1 MADIKSDL
9 LSYVPGSQYVIDKLG
24 QTQGEALNEYS
35 KYTDL
40 LNQEV
45 TDIVGVVTSWGSK
58 YTMAFEDLMSGN
70 FAKATLLL
78 ENKESN
84 PAYTMVPPGLK
95 GKSAEFFYYPKPTED
110 DYIQG
115 TFRRYFLQ
123 DVRSGEIKEI
133 NSETYRSIADKG
145 YYRRTKLEWN
155 LLGPSE
161 DETVNGYIY
170 PGAVARNRDVVIQAE
185 EAIPGIT
192 EFLSDL
198 RQFVVE
204 EASKFKQLKKEKNET
219 TTIDTQGD
227 SPTVVSVS
235 NKKVIE
241 EEELPLLPELP
252 QSEASAGDAAA
263 TEGSQSADS
272 TSAYAKSLTWY
283 QAQVGNPSA
292 ERSCG
297 SFTPVSMKIYN
308 QEGPLLDD
316 EGNPKK
322 DVKYYR
328 TKNAVGGNT
337 YLPIRRIPSFNEK
350 IQSPESYELYY
361 TIRVEGYGDYTA
373 KIARDGKLYDIKQ
386 C

>member
-1 MADIKSDL
+1 MASLSDITG
-9 LSYVPGSQYVIDKLG
+9 YVPGSQYIIEAIG
-24 QTQGEALNEYS
+24 QNPGTGEAMNEYS
-35 KYTDL
+35 KYVDI
-40 LNQEV
+40 LNQPV
-45 TDIVGVVTSWGSK
+45 QDTVAVVTSWGGK
-58 YTMAFEDLMSGN
+58 YKMAFEDLKTGN
-70 FAKATLLL
+70 FSKAIKLF
-78 ENKESN
+78 ENVGSN
-84 PAYTMVPPGLK
+84 PAYSMVPPGLK
-95 GKSAEFFYYPKPTED
+95 NKSTEQFYYAKPVED

-123 DVRSGEIKEI
+123 DVRNGEIKEI
-133 NSETYRSIADKG
+133 TSETYKSIADKG

-161 DETVNGYIY
+161 DEKVNGYTY
-170 PGAVARNRDVVIQAE
+170 PGAVARNRDVVSQAE
-185 EAIPGIT
+185 EVIPGMT

-198 RQFVVE
+198 KQFVIE
-204 EASKFKQLKKEKNET
+204 DSSKFKLLKKEKNEV
-219 TTIDTQGD
+219 TTIEKNGAN
-227 SPTVVSVS
+227 VVSSVT
-235 NKKVIE
+235 KKVFE
-241 EEELPLLPELP
+241 EEQLPPLPELP
-252 QSEASAGDAAA
+252 QSEVTAGETAA

-297 SFTPVSMKIYN
+297 SFNAISMKIYN
-308 QEGPLLDD
+308 QEGPLLDE

-322 DVKYYR
+322 DIYYYR
-328 TKNAVGGNT
+328 TKNAVKGNK
-337 YLPIRRIPSFNEK
+337 YFPIRRIPNLNPK

-373 KIARDGKLYDIKQ
+373 KIDREGKLYDIKQ

>member
-1 MADIKSDL
+1 MADIKSDI
-9 LSYVPGSQYVIDKLG
+9 LSYVPGSQYVIEVLG
-24 QTQGEALNEYS
+24 QASDEPSNDYA

-40 LNQEV
+40 LNQPVE
-45 TDIVGVVTSWGSK
+45 DLVGVATSWGSK
-58 YTMAFEDLMSGN
+58 YKLALEDLLKGN

-78 ENKESN
+78 ENKGSN
-84 PAYTMVPPGLK
+84 PAYNMVPPGLK
-95 GKSAEFFYYPKPTED
+95 NKSTEAFYYPKPTED

-115 TFRRYFLQ
+115 SFRRYFLQ
-123 DVRSGEIKEI
+123 DVRNGEIKEI
-133 NSETYRSIADKG
+133 TSETYKSIADKG

-170 PGAVARNRDVVIQAE
+170 PGAIARNRDVVIQAE
-185 EAIPGIT
+185 EVIPGMT

-198 RQFVVE
+198 KQFVVE
-204 EASKFKQLKKEKNET
+204 EASKFKQLKKEKNEVT
-219 TTIDTQGD
+219 TLETQGL
-227 SPTVVSVS
+227 TVVAAT

-241 EEELPLLPELP
+241 EEELPTLPELP
-252 QSEASAGDAAA
+252 QSEVSAGEVAAN
-263 TEGSQSADS
+263 EGTQSADA

-322 DVKYYR
+322 DIRYYR
-328 TKNAVGGNT
+328 TKNAVGGNI

-350 IQSPESYELYY
+350 IQTQESYDLYY
-361 TIRVEGYGDYTA
+361 TIRIEGYGDYTA
-373 KIARDGKLYDIKQ
+373 KIDRSGKLYDIKQ

>member
-9 LSYVPGSQYVIDKLG
+9 LSYVPGSQFVIDKLG
-24 QTQGEALNEYS
+24 QVQGEALNEYS

-45 TDIVGVVTSWGSK
+45 TDTVGVVTSWGSK
-58 YTMAFEDLMSGN
+58 YTMAFEDLKKGN
-70 FAKATLLL
+70 FAKARLLI
-78 ENKESN
+78 ENVGSN

-95 GKSAEFFYYPKPTED
+95 GKSSEAFYYPKPTED

-123 DVRSGEIKEI
+123 DVRNSEIKEI
-133 NSETYRSIADKG
+133 SAETYKNIADKG

-161 DETVNGYIY
+161 DEKVNGYIY
-170 PGAVARNRDVVIQAE
+170 PGAVARNRDVVVQAE
-185 EAIPGIT
+185 EVIPGIS

-198 RQFVVE
+198 KQFVVE
-204 EASKFKQLKKEKNET
+204 EASKFKQLKKERSET
-219 TTIDTQGD
+219 TTIERLGVGG
-227 SPTVVSVS
+227 PVVGIT

-241 EEELPLLPELP
+241 EETLPLLPELP
-252 QSEASAGDAAA
+252 QSDVNEGQNAA
-263 TEGSQSADS
+263 TEGTQSADS
-272 TSAYAKSLTWY
+272 TTAYAKSLTWY

-308 QEGPLLDD
+308 QVGPLLDD

-322 DVKYYR
+322 DIVYYR
-328 TKNAVGGNT
+328 TKNAVKENI
-337 YLPIRRIPSFNEK
+337 YLPVRRIPSLNPK
-350 IQSPESYELYY
+350 IQSPESYDLYY
-361 TIRVEGYGDYTA
+361 TIKVEGYGDYTA
-373 KIARDGKLYDIKQ
+373 KIDREGKLYDIKQ

>member
-1 MADIKSDL
+1 MASLSDIT
-9 LSYVPGSQYVIDKLG
+9 SYVPGSQYVIEALG
-24 QTQGEALNEYS
+24 QNPGNGEAINEYA
-35 KYTDL
+35 KYVDVLRRPVEDT
-40 LNQEV
+40 
-45 TDIVGVVTSWGSK
+45 VGVVTSWGGK
-58 YTMAFEDLMSGN
+58 YKIAFEDLKNGN
-70 FAKATLLL
+70 FSKAIKLF
-78 ENKESN
+78 ENIGTN
-84 PAYTMVPPGLK
+84 PAYNMVAPGLK
-95 GKSAEFFYYPKPTED
+95 NKSSEFFYYAKPTED

-123 DVRSGEIKEI
+123 DVRNGEIKEI
-133 NSETYRSIADKG
+133 TSETYKSIADKG

-170 PGAVARNRDVVIQAE
+170 PGAVARNKDVVTQAE
-185 EAIPGIT
+185 EIIPGIS

-204 EASKFKQLKKEKNET
+204 DSSKFKQLKKEKNES
-219 TTIDTQGD
+219 TTIVKEGVNVISST
-227 SPTVVSVS
+227 T
-235 NKKVIE
+235 KKVFE
-241 EEELPLLPELP
+241 EEELPPLPQLP
-252 QSEASAGDAAA
+252 QSEANAGADAAN
-263 TEGSQSADS
+263 EGAQSADS

-297 SFTPVSMKIYN
+297 SFVPVSMKIYN

-328 TKNAVGGNT
+328 TKNAVSGNV
-337 YLPIRRIPSFNEK
+337 YYPVRRIPNINPK
-350 IQSPESYELYY
+350 IQSPESYNLYY

-373 KIARDGKLYDIKQ
+373 KIDRDGKLYDIKQ

>member
-1 MADIKSDL
+1 MSIKSDI

-24 QTQGEALNEYS
+24 QATGEPSNDYA

-40 LNQEV
+40 LNEPV
-45 TDIVGVVTSWGSK
+45 ADVVGVITSWGSK
-58 YTMAFEDLMSGN
+58 YTMAFEDLKKGN
-70 FAKATLLL
+70 FAKARLLI
-78 ENKESN
+78 ENVGSN
-84 PAYTMVPPGLK
+84 PAYNMVPPGLK
-95 GKSAEFFYYPKPTED
+95 NKSSEAFYYPKPTEE

-123 DVRSGEIKEI
+123 DVRNGEIKEI
-133 NSETYRSIADKG
+133 TSETYKSIADKG

-170 PGAVARNRDVVIQAE
+170 PGAIARNRDVVVQAE
-185 EAIPGIT
+185 EVIPGIS

-198 RQFVVE
+198 KQFVVE
-204 EASKFKQLKKEKNET
+204 EASKFKQLKKEKNEV
-219 TTIDTQGD
+219 TTIETQGINI
-227 SPTVVSVS
+227 TGLT
-235 NKKVIE
+235 NKKVVE
-241 EEELPLLPELP
+241 EEELPPLPELP
-252 QSEASAGDAAA
+252 QSQVNEGANAAA
-263 TEGSQSADS
+263 EGSQSADS

-316 EGNPKK
+316 QGNPKK
-322 DVKYYR
+322 DVVYYR
-328 TKNAVGGNT
+328 TKNADKGNI
-337 YLPIRRIPSFNEK
+337 YLPIRKIPNFNPK
-350 IQSPESYELYY
+350 IEAPESYELYY

-373 KIARDGKLYDIKQ
+373 KIGRDGKLYDIKQ

>member
-1 MADIKSDL
+1 MADIKSDI
-9 LSYVPGSQYVIDKLG
+9 LSYVPGSQYVIEALG
-24 QTQGEALNEYS
+24 QATGEPSNDYA

-40 LNQEV
+40 LNQPVE
-45 TDIVGVVTSWGSK
+45 DLVGVATSWGSK
-58 YTMAFEDLMSGN
+58 YKLALEDLLKGN

-78 ENKESN
+78 ENKGSN
-84 PAYTMVPPGLK
+84 PAYNMVAPGLK
-95 GKSAEFFYYPKPTED
+95 NKSTEAFYYPKPTED

-115 TFRRYFLQ
+115 SFRRYFLQ
-123 DVRSGEIKEI
+123 DVRNGEIKEI
-133 NSETYRSIADKG
+133 TSETYKSIADKG

-170 PGAVARNRDVVIQAE
+170 PGAIARNRDVVVQAE
-185 EAIPGIT
+185 EVIPGIT

-198 RQFVVE
+198 KQFVVE
-204 EASKFKQLKKEKNET
+204 EASKFKQLKKEKNEVT
-219 TTIDTQGD
+219 TLETQGL
-227 SPTVVSVS
+227 TVVAAT

-241 EEELPLLPELP
+241 EEELPPLPELP
-252 QSEASAGDAAA
+252 QSEASAGETAA
-263 TEGSQSADS
+263 TEGTQSADS

-322 DVKYYR
+322 DIRYYR
-328 TKNAVGGNT
+328 TKNAVSGNI
-337 YLPIRRIPSFNEK
+337 YLPVRRIPSFNEK
-350 IQSPESYELYY
+350 IQTQESYDLYY

-373 KIARDGKLYDIKQ
+373 KIDRSGKLYDIKQ

>member
-1 MADIKSDL
+1 MASLSDIT
-9 LSYVPGSQYVIDKLG
+9 SYVPGSQYIIEAIG
-24 QTQGEALNEYS
+24 QNPGTGEAMNEYS
-35 KYTDL
+35 KYVDVLQQPVQDT
-40 LNQEV
+40 V
-45 TDIVGVVTSWGSK
+45 AVVTSWGGK
-58 YTMAFEDLMSGN
+58 YKMAFEDLKTGN
-70 FAKATLLL
+70 FSKAIKLF
-78 ENKESN
+78 ESIGTN
-84 PAYTMVPPGLK
+84 PAYNMVPPGLK
-95 GKSAEFFYYPKPTED
+95 NKSAEYFYYAKPTED

-123 DVRSGEIKEI
+123 DVRNGEIKEI
-133 NSETYRSIADKG
+133 TSETYKSIIDKG

-185 EAIPGIT
+185 EVIPGIT

-204 EASKFKQLKKEKNET
+204 DSSKFKLLKKEKKEV
-219 TTIDTQGD
+219 TTIEKEGVN
-227 SPTVVSVS
+227 VVSS
-235 NKKVIE
+235 TTKKIFE
-241 EEELPLLPELP
+241 EEELPPLPELP
-252 QSEASAGDAAA
+252 QSEANAGEVAAN
-263 TEGSQSADS
+263 EGTQSADS

-297 SFTPVSMKIYN
+297 SFTPVSMKLYN

-316 EGNPKK
+316 QGNPKK
-322 DVKYYR
+322 DIVYYR
-328 TKNAVGGNT
+328 TKNAAPGNI
-337 YLPIRRIPSFNEK
+337 YQPIRRIPSFNEK
-350 IQSPESYELYY
+350 IQTQESYELYY

-373 KIARDGKLYDIKQ
+373 KIDRQGKLYDIKQ

>member
-1 MADIKSDL
+1 MADIKSDI
-9 LSYVPGSQYVIDKLG
+9 LSYVPGSQYVIEALG
-24 QTQGEALNEYS
+24 QATGEASNEYA

-40 LNQEV
+40 LNQPVE
-45 TDIVGVVTSWGSK
+45 DLVGVATSWGSK
-58 YTMAFEDLMSGN
+58 YKLAFEDLKKGN

-78 ENKESN
+78 ENIGSN
-84 PAYTMVPPGLK
+84 PAYNMVPPGIK
-95 GKSAEFFYYPKPTED
+95 NKSTEFFYYPKPTEE
-110 DYIQG
+110 DYVQG

-133 NSETYRSIADKG
+133 NSETYKNIANKG

-170 PGAVARNRDVVIQAE
+170 PGAVARNRDVVSQAE
-185 EAIPGIT
+185 EVIPGMT

-198 RQFVVE
+198 KQFVVE
-204 EASKFKQLKKEKNET
+204 EASKFKQLKKERSEVT
-219 TTIDTQGD
+219 TLETQGL
-227 SPTVVSVS
+227 TVTGVT

-241 EEELPLLPELP
+241 EEQLPPLPPLP
-252 QSEASAGDAAA
+252 DSEVSAGEAAA
-263 TEGSQSADS
+263 TEGTQSADS

-297 SFTPVSMKIYN
+297 SFVPVSMKLYN

-322 DVKYYR
+322 DVVYYR
-328 TKNAVGGNT
+328 TKNAVKGNI
-337 YLPIRRIPSFNEK
+337 YQPVRRIPSLNPK
-350 IQSPESYELYY
+350 IQSPESFNLFY

-373 KIARDGKLYDIKQ
+373 RIDREGKLYDIKQ

>member
-1 MADIKSDL
+1 MADIKSDI
-9 LSYVPGSQYVIDKLG
+9 LSYVPGSQYVIEALG
-24 QTQGEALNEYS
+24 QATGEASNEYA

-40 LNQEV
+40 LNQPVE
-45 TDIVGVVTSWGSK
+45 DLVGVATSWGSK
-58 YTMAFEDLMSGN
+58 YKLAFEDLKKGN

-78 ENKESN
+78 ENVGSN
-84 PAYTMVPPGLK
+84 PAYNMVPPGIK
-95 GKSAEFFYYPKPTED
+95 NKSTEFFYYPKPTEE

-133 NSETYRSIADKG
+133 NSETYKNIANKG

-170 PGAVARNRDVVIQAE
+170 PGAVARNRDVVSQAE
-185 EAIPGIT
+185 EVIPGMT

-198 RQFVVE
+198 KQFVVE
-204 EASKFKQLKKEKNET
+204 EASKFKQLKKEKNEVT
-219 TTIDTQGD
+219 TLESQGLTITGV
-227 SPTVVSVS
+227 T

-241 EEELPLLPELP
+241 EEQLPPLPPLP
-252 QSEASAGDAAA
+252 DSEVSAGEAAA

-297 SFTPVSMKIYN
+297 SFVPVSMKLYN

-322 DVKYYR
+322 DVVYYR
-328 TKNAVGGNT
+328 TKNAVKGNI
-337 YLPIRRIPSFNEK
+337 YQPVRRIPSLNPK
-350 IQSPESYELYY
+350 IQSPESFNLFY

-373 KIARDGKLYDIKQ
+373 RIDREGKLYDIKQ

>member
-1 MADIKSDL
+1 MADIKSDI
-9 LSYVPGSQYVIDKLG
+9 LSYVPGSQYVIEALG
-24 QTQGEALNEYS
+24 QSTGDASNEYA
-35 KYTDL
+35 KYTDI
-40 LNQEV
+40 LNKPVE
-45 TDIVGVVTSWGSK
+45 DLVGVATSWGSK
-58 YTMAFEDLMSGN
+58 YKVALDDLLKGN
-70 FAKATLLL
+70 FAKATLLV
-78 ENKESN
+78 ENIGSN
-84 PAYTMVPPGLK
+84 PAYNMVAPGLK
-95 GKSAEFFYYPKPTED
+95 NKSTEAFYYPKPTEE

-115 TFRRYFLQ
+115 SFRRYFLQ
-123 DVRSGEIKEI
+123 DVRNSEIKEI
-133 NSETYRSIADKG
+133 TSETYKSIADKG

-161 DETVNGYIY
+161 DEIVNGYSY
-170 PGAVARNRDVVIQAE
+170 PGAVARNRDVVLQAE

-204 EASKFKQLKKEKNET
+204 EASKFKQLKKEKTEV
-219 TTIDTQGD
+219 TTIESNGL
-227 SPTVVSVS
+227 TVVSAVS
-235 NKKVIE
+235 KKVIE
-241 EEELPLLPELP
+241 EEVLPPLPELP
-252 QSEASAGDAAA
+252 QSEVNAGDAAA
-263 TEGSQSADS
+263 TEGAQSADS

-316 EGNPKK
+316 QGNPKK
-322 DVKYYR
+322 DIIYYR
-328 TKNAVGGNT
+328 TKNAVNENK
-337 YLPIRRIPSFNEK
+337 YLPIRRIPNLNPK

-373 KIARDGKLYDIKQ
+373 KIDRAGKLYDIKQ

>member
-1 MADIKSDL
+1 MADIKSDI
-9 LSYVPGSQYVIDKLG
+9 LSYVPGSQYVIEALG
-24 QTQGEALNEYS
+24 QATGEASNEYA

-40 LNQEV
+40 LNQPVE
-45 TDIVGVVTSWGSK
+45 DLVGVATSWGSK
-58 YTMAFEDLMSGN
+58 YKLAFEDLKKGN

-78 ENKESN
+78 ENVGSN
-84 PAYTMVPPGLK
+84 PAYNMVPPGIK
-95 GKSAEFFYYPKPTED
+95 NKSTEFFYYPKPTEE

-133 NSETYRSIADKG
+133 NSETYKNIANKG

-170 PGAVARNRDVVIQAE
+170 PGAVARNRDVVSQAE
-185 EAIPGIT
+185 EVIPGMT

-198 RQFVVE
+198 KQFVVE
-204 EASKFKQLKKEKNET
+204 EASKFKQLKKEKSEVT
-219 TTIDTQGD
+219 TLESQGLTITGV
-227 SPTVVSVS
+227 T

-241 EEELPLLPELP
+241 EEQLPTLPPLP
-252 QSEASAGDAAA
+252 DSEVSAGEAAA

-297 SFTPVSMKIYN
+297 SFVPVSMKLYN

-322 DVKYYR
+322 DVVYYR
-328 TKNAVGGNT
+328 TKNAVKGNI
-337 YLPIRRIPSFNEK
+337 YQPVRRIPSLNPK
-350 IQSPESYELYY
+350 IQSPESFNLFY

-373 KIARDGKLYDIKQ
+373 RIDREGKLYDIKQ

>member
-1 MADIKSDL
+1 MADIKSDI
-9 LSYVPGSQYVIDKLG
+9 LSYVPGSQYVIEALG
-24 QTQGEALNEYS
+24 QATGEASNEYA

-40 LNQEV
+40 LNQPVE
-45 TDIVGVVTSWGSK
+45 DLVGVATSWGSK
-58 YTMAFEDLMSGN
+58 YKLAFEDLKKGN

-78 ENKESN
+78 ENIGSN
-84 PAYTMVPPGLK
+84 PAYNMVPPGIK
-95 GKSAEFFYYPKPTED
+95 NKSTEFFYYPKPTEE

-133 NSETYRSIADKG
+133 NSETYKNIANKG

-170 PGAVARNRDVVIQAE
+170 PGAVARNRDVVSQAE
-185 EAIPGIT
+185 EVIPGMT

-204 EASKFKQLKKEKNET
+204 EASKFKQLKKEKNEVT
-219 TTIDTQGD
+219 TLESQGLTITGV
-227 SPTVVSVS
+227 T

-241 EEELPLLPELP
+241 EEQLPPLPPLP
-252 QSEASAGDAAA
+252 DSEVSAGEAAA

-297 SFTPVSMKIYN
+297 SFIPVSMKLYN

-322 DVKYYR
+322 DVVYYR
-328 TKNAVGGNT
+328 TKNAVKGNI
-337 YLPIRRIPSFNEK
+337 YQPVRRIPSLNPK
-350 IQSPESYELYY
+350 IQSPESFNLFY

-373 KIARDGKLYDIKQ
+373 RIDREGKLYDIKQ

>member
-1 MADIKSDL
+1 MADIKSDI
-9 LSYVPGSQYVIDKLG
+9 LSYVPGSQYVIEALG
-24 QTQGEALNEYS
+24 QSTGEASNEYA

-40 LNQEV
+40 LNQPVE
-45 TDIVGVVTSWGSK
+45 DLVGVATSWGSK
-58 YTMAFEDLMSGN
+58 YKLALDDLLKGN
-70 FAKATLLL
+70 FAKATLLI
-78 ENKESN
+78 ENIGSN
-84 PAYTMVPPGLK
+84 PAYNMVAPGLK
-95 GKSAEFFYYPKPTED
+95 NKSSEAFYYPKPTEE

-115 TFRRYFLQ
+115 SFRRYFLQ
-123 DVRSGEIKEI
+123 DVRNSEIKEI
-133 NSETYRSIADKG
+133 TSETYKSIADKG

-161 DETVNGYIY
+161 DEIVNGYSY
-170 PGAVARNRDVVIQAE
+170 PGAIARNRDVVSQAE
-185 EAIPGIT
+185 ETIPGMT

-198 RQFVVE
+198 KQFVVE
-204 EASKFKQLKKEKNET
+204 EASKFKQIKKEKNEVT
-219 TTIDTQGD
+219 TLETQGL
-227 SPTVVSVS
+227 TIVSATS
-235 NKKVIE
+235 KKVIE
-241 EEELPLLPELP
+241 EEQLPALPELP
-252 QSEASAGDAAA
+252 QSEANAGEAAA
-263 TEGSQSADS
+263 TEGTQSAET

-308 QEGPLLDD
+308 QEGPLVDD

-322 DVKYYR
+322 DIYYYR
-328 TKNAVGGNT
+328 TKNAVKENK
-337 YLPIRRIPSFNEK
+337 YFPIRRIPNLNPK

-373 KIARDGKLYDIKQ
+373 KIDREGKLYDIKQ

>member
-1 MADIKSDL
+1 MADIKSDI
-9 LSYVPGSQYVIDKLG
+9 LSYVPGSQYVIEALG
-24 QTQGEALNEYS
+24 QATGEASNDYA
-35 KYTDL
+35 KYTDI
-40 LNQEV
+40 LNKPV
-45 TDIVGVVTSWGSK
+45 DDLVGVATSWGSK
-58 YTMAFEDLMSGN
+58 YKVALEDLLKGN

-78 ENKESN
+78 ENVGSN
-84 PAYTMVPPGLK
+84 PAYNMVPPGIK
-95 GKSAEFFYYPKPTED
+95 NKSTEAFYYPKPTEE

-133 NSETYRSIADKG
+133 TSETYKSIADKG

-170 PGAVARNRDVVIQAE
+170 PGAIARNRDVVLQAE
-185 EAIPGIT
+185 EVIPGMT

-198 RQFVVE
+198 KQFVVE
-204 EASKFKQLKKEKNET
+204 EASKFKQLKKEKNEVT
-219 TTIDTQGD
+219 TLETRGLTI
-227 SPTVVSVS
+227 VNAS

-241 EEELPLLPELP
+241 QEELPPLPELP
-252 QSEASAGDAAA
+252 QSEANAGEAAA
-263 TEGSQSADS
+263 NEGAQSADS

-297 SFTPVSMKIYN
+297 SFVPVSMKVYN

-328 TKNAVGGNT
+328 TKNAVNGNV
-337 YLPIRRIPSFNEK
+337 YYPVRRIPNINPK
-350 IQSPESYELYY
+350 IQSPESYNLYY

-373 KIARDGKLYDIKQ
+373 KIDRDGKLYDIKQ

>member
-1 MADIKSDL
+1 MADIKSDI
-9 LSYVPGSQYVIDKLG
+9 LSYVPGSQYVIEALG
-24 QTQGEALNEYS
+24 QATGEPSTDYA

-40 LNQEV
+40 LSQPV
-45 TDIVGVVTSWGSK
+45 DDLVGVATSWGSK
-58 YTMAFEDLMSGN
+58 YKVALEDLLKGN
-70 FAKATLLL
+70 FAKATLLI
-78 ENKESN
+78 ENVGSN
-84 PAYTMVPPGLK
+84 PAYNMVAPGLK
-95 GKSAEFFYYPKPTED
+95 NKSSEAFYYPKPTEE

-115 TFRRYFLQ
+115 SFRRYFLQ
-123 DVRSGEIKEI
+123 DVRNSEIKEI
-133 NSETYRSIADKG
+133 TSETYKSIADKG

-161 DETVNGYIY
+161 DEIVNGYSY
-170 PGAVARNRDVVIQAE
+170 PGAIARNRDVVLQAE
-185 EAIPGIT
+185 EAIPGMT

-204 EASKFKQLKKEKNET
+204 EASKFKQIKKEKNEVT
-219 TTIDTQGD
+219 TLETQGL
-227 SPTVVSVS
+227 TIVSATS
-235 NKKVIE
+235 KKVIE
-241 EEELPLLPELP
+241 EEQLPPLPELP
-252 QSEASAGDAAA
+252 QSEVNAGEAAA
-263 TEGSQSADS
+263 TEGTQSAD
-272 TSAYAKSLTWY
+272 TTAAYAKSLTWY

-316 EGNPKK
+316 QGNPKK
-322 DVKYYR
+322 DIYYYR
-328 TKNAVGGNT
+328 TKNAVKENK
-337 YLPIRRIPSFNEK
+337 YLPIRRIPNLNPK

-373 KIARDGKLYDIKQ
+373 KIDREGKLYDIQQ

>member
-1 MADIKSDL
+1 MADIKSDI
-9 LSYVPGSQYVIDKLG
+9 LSYVPGSQYVIEALG
-24 QTQGEALNEYS
+24 QATGEASNEYA

-40 LNQEV
+40 LNQPVE
-45 TDIVGVVTSWGSK
+45 DLVGVATSWGSK
-58 YTMAFEDLMSGN
+58 YKLAFEDLKKGN

-78 ENKESN
+78 ENIGSN
-84 PAYTMVPPGLK
+84 PAYNMVPPGIK
-95 GKSAEFFYYPKPTED
+95 NKSTEFFYYPKPTEE
-110 DYIQG
+110 DYVQG

-133 NSETYRSIADKG
+133 NSETYKNIANKG

-170 PGAVARNRDVVIQAE
+170 PGAVARNRDVVSQAE
-185 EAIPGIT
+185 EVIPGMT

-198 RQFVVE
+198 KQFVVE
-204 EASKFKQLKKEKNET
+204 EASKFKQLKKERSEVT
-219 TTIDTQGD
+219 TLESEGLTITGV
-227 SPTVVSVS
+227 T

-241 EEELPLLPELP
+241 EEQLPPLPPLP
-252 QSEASAGDAAA
+252 DSEVSAGEAAA

-297 SFTPVSMKIYN
+297 SFVPVSMKLYN

-322 DVKYYR
+322 DVVYYR
-328 TKNAVGGNT
+328 TKNAVKGNI
-337 YLPIRRIPSFNEK
+337 YQPVRRIPSLNPK
-350 IQSPESYELYY
+350 IQSPESFNLFY

-373 KIARDGKLYDIKQ
+373 RIDREGKLYDIKQ

>member
-1 MADIKSDL
+1 MADIKSDI
-9 LSYVPGSQYVIDKLG
+9 LSYVPGSQYVIEALG
-24 QTQGEALNEYS
+24 QSTGEPGSDYA

-40 LNQEV
+40 LNQPVE
-45 TDIVGVVTSWGSK
+45 DLVGVATSWGSK
-58 YTMAFEDLMSGN
+58 YKLALEDLLKGN
-70 FAKATLLL
+70 FAKATLLV
-78 ENKESN
+78 ENIGSN
-84 PAYTMVPPGLK
+84 PAYNMVAPGLK
-95 GKSAEFFYYPKPTED
+95 NKSTEFFYYPKPTEE

-115 TFRRYFLQ
+115 SFRRYFLQ
-123 DVRSGEIKEI
+123 DVRNSEIKEI
-133 NSETYRSIADKG
+133 TSETYKNIADKG

-161 DETVNGYIY
+161 DEIVNGYSY
-170 PGAVARNRDVVIQAE
+170 PGAVARNRDVVLQAE

-198 RQFVVE
+198 KQFVVE
-204 EASKFKQLKKEKNET
+204 EASKFKQLKKEKTEV
-219 TTIDTQGD
+219 TTIESNGL
-227 SPTVVSVS
+227 TVVSAVS
-235 NKKVIE
+235 KKVIE
-241 EEELPLLPELP
+241 EEVLPPLPELP
-252 QSEASAGDAAA
+252 QSEANAGDAAA
-263 TEGSQSADS
+263 TEGAQSADS

-316 EGNPKK
+316 QGNPKK
-322 DVKYYR
+322 DIIYYR
-328 TKNAVGGNT
+328 TKNAVNENK
-337 YLPIRRIPSFNEK
+337 YLPIRRIPNLNPK

-373 KIARDGKLYDIKQ
+373 KIDRAGKLYDIKQ

>member
-1 MADIKSDL
+1 MSIKSDI

-24 QTQGEALNEYS
+24 QATGEPSNDYA

-40 LNQEV
+40 LNEPV
-45 TDIVGVVTSWGSK
+45 ADVVGVVTSWGSK
-58 YTMAFEDLMSGN
+58 YTMAFEDLKKGN
-70 FAKATLLL
+70 FAKARLLI
-78 ENKESN
+78 ENVGSN
-84 PAYTMVPPGLK
+84 PAYNMVPPGLK
-95 GKSAEFFYYPKPTED
+95 NKSSEAFYYPKPTEE

-123 DVRSGEIKEI
+123 DVRNGEIKEI
-133 NSETYRSIADKG
+133 TSETYKSIADKG

-170 PGAVARNRDVVIQAE
+170 PGAIARNRDVVVQAE
-185 EAIPGIT
+185 EVIPGIS

-198 RQFVVE
+198 KQFVVE
-204 EASKFKQLKKEKNET
+204 EASKFKQLKKEKNEV
-219 TTIDTQGD
+219 TTIETQGINI
-227 SPTVVSVS
+227 TGLT
-235 NKKVIE
+235 NKKVVE
-241 EEELPLLPELP
+241 EEELPPLPELP
-252 QSEASAGDAAA
+252 QSQVNEGANAAA
-263 TEGSQSADS
+263 EGSQSADS

-316 EGNPKK
+316 QGNPKK
-322 DVKYYR
+322 DVVYYR
-328 TKNAVGGNT
+328 TKNADKGNI
-337 YLPIRRIPSFNEK
+337 YLPIRKIPNFNPK
-350 IQSPESYELYY
+350 IEAPESYELYY

-373 KIARDGKLYDIKQ
+373 KIGRDGKLYDIKQ

>member
-1 MADIKSDL
+1 MADIKSDI
-9 LSYVPGSQYVIDKLG
+9 LSYVPGSQYVIEALG
-24 QTQGEALNEYS
+24 QATGEASNDYA

-40 LNQEV
+40 LNQPV
-45 TDIVGVVTSWGSK
+45 DDLVGVVTSWGSK
-58 YTMAFEDLMSGN
+58 YKLAFEDLKKGN

-78 ENKESN
+78 ENIGSN
-84 PAYTMVPPGLK
+84 PAYNMVPPGIK
-95 GKSAEFFYYPKPTED
+95 GKSTEFFYYPKPTEE

-115 TFRRYFLQ
+115 SFRRYFLQ

-133 NSETYRSIADKG
+133 TSETYKSIADKG

-155 LLGPSE
+155 LVGPSE
-161 DETVNGYIY
+161 DEIVNGYSY
-170 PGAVARNRDVVIQAE
+170 PGAIARNRDVVKQAE
-185 EAIPGIT
+185 EAIPGMVD
-192 EFLSDL
+192 FLSDL
-198 RQFVVE
+198 RQFVIE
-204 EASKFKQLKKEKNET
+204 EASKFKQIKKEKNEV
-219 TTIDTQGD
+219 TTIESNGL
-227 SPTVVSVS
+227 TVTGVE

-241 EEELPLLPELP
+241 AEELPPLPELP
-252 QSEASAGDAAA
+252 QSEANAGETAA
-263 TEGSQSADS
+263 TEGAQSADS

-297 SFTPVSMKIYN
+297 SFLPVSMKLYN

-322 DVKYYR
+322 DVVYYR
-328 TKNAVGGNT
+328 TKNAVKGNI
-337 YLPIRRIPSFNEK
+337 YQPIRRIPSLNPK
-350 IQSPESYELYY
+350 IQSPESFNLFY

-373 KIARDGKLYDIKQ
+373 KIDREGKLYDIKQ

>member
-1 MADIKSDL
+1 MSIKSDI

-24 QTQGEALNEYS
+24 QATGEPSNDYA

-40 LNQEV
+40 LNEPV
-45 TDIVGVVTSWGSK
+45 ADVVGVVTSWGSK
-58 YTMAFEDLMSGN
+58 YTMAFEDLKKGN
-70 FAKATLLL
+70 FAKARLLI
-78 ENKESN
+78 ENIGSN
-84 PAYTMVPPGLK
+84 PAYNMVPPGLK
-95 GKSAEFFYYPKPTED
+95 NKSSEAFYYPKPAEE

-123 DVRSGEIKEI
+123 DVRNGEIKEI
-133 NSETYRSIADKG
+133 TSETYKSIADKG

-170 PGAVARNRDVVIQAE
+170 PGAIARNRDVVVQAE
-185 EAIPGIT
+185 EVIPGIS

-198 RQFVVE
+198 KQFVVE
-204 EASKFKQLKKEKNET
+204 EASKFKQLKKEKNEV
-219 TTIDTQGD
+219 TTIETQGINI
-227 SPTVVSVS
+227 TGLT
-235 NKKVIE
+235 NKKVVE
-241 EEELPLLPELP
+241 EEELPPLPELP
-252 QSEASAGDAAA
+252 QSQVDEGANAAS
-263 TEGSQSADS
+263 EGSQSADT

-297 SFTPVSMKIYN
+297 SFTAVSMKIYN

-316 EGNPKK
+316 QGNPKK
-322 DVKYYR
+322 DVVYYR
-328 TKNAVGGNT
+328 TKNADKGNI
-337 YLPIRRIPSFNEK
+337 YLPIRKIPNFNPK
-350 IQSPESYELYY
+350 IEAPESYELYY

-373 KIARDGKLYDIKQ
+373 KIGRDGKLYDIKQ

>member
-1 MADIKSDL
+1 MADIKSDI
-9 LSYVPGSQYVIDKLG
+9 LSYVPGSQYVIEALG
-24 QTQGEALNEYS
+24 QATGEASNEYA

-40 LNQEV
+40 LNQPVE
-45 TDIVGVVTSWGSK
+45 DLVGVATSWGSK
-58 YTMAFEDLMSGN
+58 YKLAFEDLKKGN

-78 ENKESN
+78 ENVGSN
-84 PAYTMVPPGLK
+84 PAYNMVPPGIK
-95 GKSAEFFYYPKPTED
+95 NKSTEFFYYPKPTEE

-133 NSETYRSIADKG
+133 NSETYKNIANKG

-170 PGAVARNRDVVIQAE
+170 PGAVARNRDVVSQAE
-185 EAIPGIT
+185 EVIPGMT

-198 RQFVVE
+198 KQFVVE
-204 EASKFKQLKKEKNET
+204 EASKFKQLKKEKSEVT
-219 TTIDTQGD
+219 TLESQGLTITGV
-227 SPTVVSVS
+227 T

-241 EEELPLLPELP
+241 EEQLPPLPPLP
-252 QSEASAGDAAA
+252 DSEVSAGEAAA

-297 SFTPVSMKIYN
+297 SFVPVSMKLYN

-322 DVKYYR
+322 DVVYYR
-328 TKNAVGGNT
+328 TKNAVKGNI
-337 YLPIRRIPSFNEK
+337 YQPVRRIPSLNPK
-350 IQSPESYELYY
+350 IQSPESFNLFY

-373 KIARDGKLYDIKQ
+373 RIDREGKLYDIKQ

>member
-1 MADIKSDL
+1 MADIKSDI
-9 LSYVPGSQYVIDKLG
+9 LSYVPGSQYVIEALG
-24 QTQGEALNEYS
+24 QSTGEASNEYA

-40 LNQEV
+40 LNQPVE
-45 TDIVGVVTSWGSK
+45 DLVGVATSWGSK
-58 YTMAFEDLMSGN
+58 YKLALDDLLKGN
-70 FAKATLLL
+70 FAKATLLI
-78 ENKESN
+78 ENIGSN
-84 PAYTMVPPGLK
+84 PAYNMVAPGLK
-95 GKSAEFFYYPKPTED
+95 NKSSEAFYYPKPTEE

-115 TFRRYFLQ
+115 SFRRYFLQ
-123 DVRSGEIKEI
+123 DVRNSEIKEI
-133 NSETYRSIADKG
+133 TSETYKSIADKG

-161 DETVNGYIY
+161 DEIVNGYSY
-170 PGAVARNRDVVIQAE
+170 PGAIARNRDVVSQAE
-185 EAIPGIT
+185 ETIPGMT

-198 RQFVVE
+198 KQFVVE
-204 EASKFKQLKKEKNET
+204 EASKFKQIKKEKNEVT
-219 TTIDTQGD
+219 TLETQGL
-227 SPTVVSVS
+227 TIVSATS
-235 NKKVIE
+235 KKVIE
-241 EEELPLLPELP
+241 EEQLPALPELP
-252 QSEASAGDAAA
+252 QSEANAGEAAA
-263 TEGSQSADS
+263 TEGTQSAET

-308 QEGPLLDD
+308 QEGTLVDD

-322 DVKYYR
+322 DIYYYR
-328 TKNAVGGNT
+328 TKNAVKENK
-337 YLPIRRIPSFNEK
+337 YFPIRRIPNLNPK

-373 KIARDGKLYDIKQ
+373 KIDREGKLYDIKQ

>member
-1 MADIKSDL
+1 MADIKSDI
-9 LSYVPGSQYVIDKLG
+9 LSYVPGSQYVIEALG
-24 QTQGEALNEYS
+24 QATGEASNEYA

-40 LNQEV
+40 LNQPVE
-45 TDIVGVVTSWGSK
+45 DLVGVATSWGSK
-58 YTMAFEDLMSGN
+58 YKLAFEDLKKGN

-78 ENKESN
+78 ENVGSN
-84 PAYTMVPPGLK
+84 PAYNMVPPGIK
-95 GKSAEFFYYPKPTED
+95 NKSTEFFYYPKPTEE
-110 DYIQG
+110 DYVQG

-133 NSETYRSIADKG
+133 NSETYKNIANKG

-170 PGAVARNRDVVIQAE
+170 PGAVARNRDVVSQAE
-185 EAIPGIT
+185 EVIPGMT

-198 RQFVVE
+198 KQFVVE
-204 EASKFKQLKKEKNET
+204 EASKFKQLKKERSEVT
-219 TTIDTQGD
+219 TLETQGL
-227 SPTVVSVS
+227 TVTGVT

-241 EEELPLLPELP
+241 EEQLPPLPPLP
-252 QSEASAGDAAA
+252 DSEVSAGEAAA
-263 TEGSQSADS
+263 TEGTQSADS

-297 SFTPVSMKIYN
+297 SFVPVSMKLYN

-322 DVKYYR
+322 DVVYYR
-328 TKNAVGGNT
+328 TKNAVKGNI
-337 YLPIRRIPSFNEK
+337 YQPVRRIPSLNPK
-350 IQSPESYELYY
+350 IQSPESFNLFY

-373 KIARDGKLYDIKQ
+373 RIDREGKLYDIKQ

>member
-1 MADIKSDL
+1 MADIKSDI
-9 LSYVPGSQYVIDKLG
+9 LSYVPGSQYIIEALG
-24 QTQGEALNEYS
+24 QSTGEPSTEYA
-35 KYTDL
+35 KYTDI
-40 LNQEV
+40 LNQPVE
-45 TDIVGVVTSWGSK
+45 DLVGVVTSWGSK
-58 YTMAFEDLMSGN
+58 YKLAFEDLKKGN

-78 ENKESN
+78 ENIGSN
-84 PAYTMVPPGLK
+84 PAYNMVPLGIK
-95 GKSAEFFYYPKPTED
+95 NKSTEFFYYPKPTEE

-115 TFRRYFLQ
+115 SFRRYFLQ

-133 NSETYRSIADKG
+133 NSETYKSIANKG

-170 PGAVARNRDVVIQAE
+170 PGAIARNRDVVVQAE
-185 EAIPGIT
+185 EAIPGMT

-204 EASKFKQLKKEKNET
+204 EASKFKQLKKERSEV
-219 TTIDTQGD
+219 TTIESQNLTITGV
-227 SPTVVSVS
+227 T

-241 EEELPLLPELP
+241 EEQLPPLPPLP
-252 QSEASAGDAAA
+252 DSEVSAGEAAA
-263 TEGSQSADS
+263 TEGTQSADS

-297 SFTPVSMKIYN
+297 SFLPVSMKLYN

-322 DVKYYR
+322 DIVYYR
-328 TKNAVGGNT
+328 TKNAVKGNI
-337 YLPIRRIPSFNEK
+337 YQPIRRIPSLNPK
-350 IQSPESYELYY
+350 IQSPESFNLFY

-373 KIARDGKLYDIKQ
+373 KIDREGKLYDIKQ